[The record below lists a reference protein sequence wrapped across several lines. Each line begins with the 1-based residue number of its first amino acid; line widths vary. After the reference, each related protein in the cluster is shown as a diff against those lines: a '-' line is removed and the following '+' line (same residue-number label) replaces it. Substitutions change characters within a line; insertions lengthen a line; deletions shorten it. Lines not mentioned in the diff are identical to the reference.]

1 MTDLAL
7 AYEQLK
13 PRLFPIQKRLRG
25 YCDIIRTIKSVTTW
39 EESLISFW
47 ITLTSLA
54 IGIILL
60 ILPAVAIIHWI
71 LRLTVWV
78 GLGPWWRLY
87 NELSM
92 MMESGPGAID
102 PLQLNNKKDRENHHK
117 RTFSQI
123 HRKFKEQYKDARK
136 KGEEALKM
144 KAMRVFRFGQYI
156 AKVPRKYSAKHYDY
170 PLPDSYAKR
179 IALAPYPEPTNITV
193 VGAQYLQGEMIPLT
207 KDEAQEI
214 ALEKKKLSSFATE
227 SKAQIAGEKRNIE
240 SSLLEPLLE
249 GTEVEND
256 SSDEDVNVFLSFDS
270 SSAENDDTDDKSDTR
285 MKLLHSNTDGTN
297 ESDTDKSIEEYGIE
311 VIACDKLRSTLIQH
325 SDCDHMERESGI
337 EMEMIYST

>member
-1 MTDLAL
+1 
-7 AYEQLK
+7 
-13 PRLFPIQKRLRG
+13 
-25 YCDIIRTIKSVTTW
+25 
-39 EESLISFW
+39 
-47 ITLTSLA
+47 
-54 IGIILL
+54 
-60 ILPAVAIIHWI
+60 
-71 LRLTVWV
+71 
-78 GLGPWWRLY
+78 
-87 NELSM
+87 

-170 PLPDSYAKR
+170 PLPDSYAKH
-179 IALAPYPEPTNITV
+179 IALAPYPEPKNITV

-207 KDEAQEI
+207 EDEAQEI
-214 ALEKKKLSSFATE
+214 ALEKKKLSNFATE
-227 SKAQIAGEKRNIE
+227 SKAQIAREKRNIE

-256 SSDEDVNVFLSFDS
+256 SSDEDLNAFLSFDS

-285 MKLLHSNTDGTN
+285 MKLLHSNTDSTN

-311 VIACDKLRSTLIQH
+311 VIACEKLHSTLIQH
-325 SDCDHMERESGI
+325 SDHMERESGI